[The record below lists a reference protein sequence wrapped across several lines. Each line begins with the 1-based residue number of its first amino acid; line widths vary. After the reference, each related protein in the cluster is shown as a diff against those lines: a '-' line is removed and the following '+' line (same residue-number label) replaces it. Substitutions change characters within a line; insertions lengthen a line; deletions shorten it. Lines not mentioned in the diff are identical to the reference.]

1 MNRFV
6 ILFSILAGSVL
17 MTQCTAKK
25 TTTSAM
31 SPEQVVAE
39 VKKNYTEAQMEEG
52 KTIYLSN
59 CNKCHEYKEP
69 ETRDIAKWEK
79 VLPRMSK
86 KAKLDHEAA
95 GKVRAYVLAHAK
107 L

>member
-25 TTTSAM
+25 ATTSAM
-31 SPEQVVAE
+31 TPEQAIAE
-39 VKKNYTEAQMEEG
+39 IKKNYTAEQLEEG
-52 KTIYLSN
+52 KTIFLSN
-59 CNKCHEYKEP
+59 CDKCHALNQP

-86 KAKLDHEAA
+86 KANLDNEKA